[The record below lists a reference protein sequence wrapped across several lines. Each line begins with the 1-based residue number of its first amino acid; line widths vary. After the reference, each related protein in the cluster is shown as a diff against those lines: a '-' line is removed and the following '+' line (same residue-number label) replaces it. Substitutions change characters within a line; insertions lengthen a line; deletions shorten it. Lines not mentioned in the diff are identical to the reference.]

1 MCNRYFIDYNKS
13 FKSDNL
19 SITVEY
25 EVEDTRDVMNDT
37 YTPVWGRTG
46 EYYIQVQEIF
56 TVITTEDYGYASFS
70 SKHTDP
76 GRELAF
82 RGDEKFMES
91 LLYIAHHYDNF
102 DTVVNAA
109 RVLMPQA

>member
-1 MCNRYFIDYNKS
+1 MCNRYFIDFNKS

-19 SITVEY
+19 NVTVQY
-25 EVEDTRDVMNDT
+25 EVEDTRDVMDDT
-37 YTPVWGRTG
+37 FTPVWERTG
-46 EYYIQVQEIF
+46 EYYIQVQEVF
-56 TVITTEDYGYASFS
+56 TFIETEAYGLATFS
-70 SKHTDP
+70 CKHTDL

-82 RGDEKFMES
+82 RGDEKFLES
-91 LLYIAHHYDNF
+91 LLYIAHRYDSF